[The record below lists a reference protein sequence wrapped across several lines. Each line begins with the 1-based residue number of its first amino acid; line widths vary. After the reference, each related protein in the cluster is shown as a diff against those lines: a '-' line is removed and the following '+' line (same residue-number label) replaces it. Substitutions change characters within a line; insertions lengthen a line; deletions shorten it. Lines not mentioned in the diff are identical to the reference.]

1 MNILNKII
9 IIIVSLLAV
18 GCSDCILM
26 QEGNYCMENDD
37 CDTGQ
42 TCVHGE
48 CSNYVTSEQEI

>member
-48 CSNYVTSEQEI
+48 CSNYVTNE